1 MLSQRM
7 REVMMRPYGANNAS
21 NSLWHIDF
29 GIPLT
34 YKFAPLMFSL
44 LGRANETCAKKKNKQ
59 NVKLEEKKRTFNWKG
74 DPVESTTV
82 TEARPKRLLVCA
94 FTANSMSL
102 LQ

>member
-44 LGRANETCAKKKNKQ
+44 LGRANETCAKKKKQ
-59 NVKLEEKKRTFNWKG
+59 TKCKVRREKKDIQLEGR
-74 DPVESTTV
+74 S
-82 TEARPKRLLVCA
+82 
-94 FTANSMSL
+94 S
-102 LQ
+102 